1 MAKYSEK
8 RSSGVQEVMAGCYIE
23 GMENNKE
30 RDSRTS

>member
-8 RSSGVQEVMAGCYIE
+8 RSSGVQEVMAGCYTE
-23 GMENNKE
+23 GMENNNE